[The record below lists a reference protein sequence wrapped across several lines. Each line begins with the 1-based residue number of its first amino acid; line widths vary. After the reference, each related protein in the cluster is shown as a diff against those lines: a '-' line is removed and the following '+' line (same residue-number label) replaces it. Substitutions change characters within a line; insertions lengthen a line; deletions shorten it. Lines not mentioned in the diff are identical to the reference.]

1 MIESR
6 RFDVISAGL
15 VVSDILIA
23 PVDHTVFEVDSVY
36 LDSITYATGGDAFNV
51 SINLAKLGCKVAVS
65 CNTGRDMAA
74 DAIMRDAR
82 KYGVDTSLLT
92 MSDTAPTATS
102 IVFCSSGGE
111 RHFAYCPGANREY
124 DGSNLTDEVL
134 KQTKI
139 LFIGSMMALNGL
151 DGEVLAGLFKRA
163 KSFGVITAMDVTW
176 PGDGIWLPRIEK
188 ALPYTDIFIPSHY
201 EAKMFAG
208 CENRENNEDIIRFMH
223 DKGVGIAGVKLGAE
237 GVQIED
243 FKLAAYFC
251 DDKDKVDTCG
261 AGDAFM
267 SGLLCGISKGKSLRD
282 SAVLGSA
289 VSNFCIRAPGATTNT
304 CSYEQAIEFI
314 ANNGEPI

>member
-1 MIESR
+1 MIENR
-6 RFDVISAGL
+6 RYDVISAGL

-23 PVDHTVFEVDSVY
+23 PIDHTVFEVDSIY
-36 LDSITYATGGDAFNV
+36 LDRITYATGGDAFNV
-51 SINLAKLGCKVAVS
+51 SINLAKLGCRTAVS
-65 CNTGRDMAA
+65 CNTGHDMAA
-74 DAIMRDAR
+74 DAIIRDAR
-82 KYGVDTSLLT
+82 KYGVDTTLLNV
-92 MSDTAPTATS
+92 SETAPTATS
-102 IVFCSSGGE
+102 IVLCNSEGE

-139 LFIGSMMALNGL
+139 LFVGSMMALNGL

-176 PGDGIWLPRIEK
+176 PSDGIWLPRIEK
-188 ALPYTDIFIPSHY
+188 ALRYTDIFIPSHY
-201 EAKMFAG
+201 EAKMIAG
-208 CENRENNEDIIRFMH
+208 CENNDDIIRFMH
-223 DKGVGIAGVKLGAE
+223 DRGVVVAGVKLGPK
-237 GVQIED
+237 GVRIED
-243 FKLAAYFC
+243 FNLAAYFC

-267 SGLLCGISKGKSLRD
+267 SGLLCGISKGMSMRD

-289 VSNFCIRAPGATTNT
+289 VSNFCIRASGATTNT
-304 CSYEQAIEFI
+304 CSYDQAIEFI